1 MKKPFVSIVDDD
13 SGFANYLRTFLSLR
27 GYETRSYT
35 RGDEIVASIKQGDPP
50 DVVLLDVMMPGM
62 NGLETLRALKTAKPD
77 VQVIMLSGREQ
88 ASTIVEAVRL
98 GAADYVVKPDDPE
111 GLGEIALD
119 AAIKSAV
126 EKTRL
131 VSEIT
136 ELRRQ
141 LSDDQDRAF
150 LFWGDSARPRQCSST
165 TSPPF
170 VSRISSSSCRT
181 RFAQPRHRR
190 RPTGR
195 RSNGSRER
203 RRPAASF
210 VVFSTPTRRPTSSS
224 CS

>member
-1 MKKPFVSIVDDD
+1 MKKPFISIVDDD

-27 GYETRSYT
+27 GYETRSYS

-77 VQVIMLSGREQ
+77 LQVIMLSGREQ

-119 AAIKSAV
+119 AAIKSAI

-150 LFWGDSARPRQCSST
+150 LFWGDSPDMQTDRLGH
-165 TSPPF
+165 
-170 VSRISSSSCRT
+170 RT
-181 RFAQPRHRR
+181 GVGQRRHRADSR
-190 RPTGR
+190 
-195 RSNGSRER
+195 RER
-203 RRPAASF
+203 RRQGTGRARHSPALVAQGPARS
-210 VVFSTPTRRPTSSS
+210 
-224 CS
+224 